1 MARAAV
7 SVVDADG
14 HLMESIP
21 ELAQYMDPDLRRE
34 ALQPYRN
41 RQGIFPSLDGIH
53 YLRMVEG
60 DEVKERE
67 RVTASAERTGSG
79 EDWVAFL
86 DKAEVEHTVLFTTEG
101 LSVGLI
107 QHTEYAV
114 RLCRAYNDYVADR
127 YRRVDPRLH
136 PMALVP
142 LQDVQA
148 AVIELRRAVRELDL
162 PGAMIPSSGLA
173 LPAADTTTT
182 GRCTP
187 RRRS

>member
-7 SVVDADG
+7 TVVDADG

-34 ALQPYRN
+34 ALQPNRN
-41 RQGIFPSLDGIH
+41 RQGVFPSLDGIH

-60 DEVKERE
+60 DEIKERE
-67 RVTASAERTGSG
+67 RVTASAERPGSG

-107 QHTEYAV
+107 QHTQYAV
-114 RLCRAYNDYVADR
+114 RHVVVVGAAQADR
-127 YRRVDPRLH
+127 DRR
-136 PMALVP
+136 
-142 LQDVQA
+142 
-148 AVIELRRAVRELDL
+148 
-162 PGAMIPSSGLA
+162 
-173 LPAADTTTT
+173 
-182 GRCTP
+182 
-187 RRRS
+187 